1 MMTPERWSQIKDIFS
16 AVMDRSA
23 EERQLALVEAC
34 QGDTELQAE
43 LRQLLAQHDEM
54 GLFLEGNPTLSVPS
68 LLAPGYLLAERYEI
82 VALLGSG
89 GMGEVY
95 EAEDKELGGRIA
107 LKVIRPQMSFDPAT
121 LERFRREVQLS
132 RQVTHPNVCRVF
144 DIGHHHQQGREI
156 IFLTMELVRGE
167 TLAARL
173 KRNEKIASGEALT
186 IALQLCQALG
196 AAHQAGILHR
206 DFKCGNVMLI
216 GSGAATRAVV
226 TDFGIARWI
235 HSNHD
240 SPGTL
245 TSQGGVFGSP
255 AYMSPEQIQGKE
267 LTVASDIYSL
277 GLVLYEMVTGLRPF
291 QDRSPWTEALKRL
304 TENPAPPAKIIPD
317 LDQRWSDTILR
328 CLERDPARRIPSTG
342 EVMASLRGETRAVAT
357 RKYRWLA
364 AMAVVLL
371 LFAATLAVVRHRI
384 FAPALPAAKHI
395 AVLPFKFAGS
405 DPANQAIA
413 YGLAESLAGNLSRLQ
428 TSEKS
433 MWVVPWKAVR
443 ERPANDDHH
452 LASALGVNLL
462 LTGELEK
469 LGDKLRLRA
478 ELKDASTLQDL
489 RSTTIDLSEAEIVT
503 LEDTLLE
510 KTASM
515 LKLPLPDGMLH
526 HLPVDATTEPGAYE
540 FYEQGKGYLLRFT
553 REDVDRAISLFQMAL
568 EKDSRFALAHAHLA
582 RAYSWRYQN
591 TKDIM
596 WHDKARQAC
605 AQALALDDKLA
616 YGHFALGMIQKEAG
630 DLAGAIQ
637 QFEQSSRFDPT
648 DAEVQ
653 NQLSLAYDKAG
664 RLLEAETLL
673 KNAINRNPAS
683 WTNYNDLGYFYYNHA
698 QYLQAEPLFRAATQ
712 LAPDNPLAFRNLGA
726 IYIEL
731 GRYKEAELILT
742 RAIAIRP
749 TAEGYSNLGTALFY
763 QNRYA
768 ESSGM
773 FEQAAQLTPN
783 DHRLWRN
790 LGDAAALA
798 GSQTKARQAYETAI
812 QAMEKLLAL
821 RPRDGML
828 LEDLSLYHAKLAHK
842 EIALKTLAHATQLSL
857 KTPEFLF
864 NSALIYELCGM
875 RTQAME
881 ALRAALQSGYSPSE
895 IASAPE
901 LARLREDQR
910 YSTLIGPY
918 RLSGPKASETASVH

>member
-1 MMTPERWSQIKDIFS
+1 MMTPERWSQIKDIFT

-23 EERQLALVEAC
+23 EERQSALVEAC

-54 GLFLEGNPTLSVPS
+54 GKFLDGDTPPS
-68 LLAPGYLLAERYEI
+68 ATSILNPGYLLAKRYEI

-95 EAEDKELGGRIA
+95 EAQDQELGGRIA
-107 LKVIRPQMSFDPAT
+107 LKVIHPQMSFDPAM
-121 LERFRREVQLS
+121 LDRFRREVQLA

-144 DIGHHHQQGREI
+144 DIGHHQQQGREI

-167 TLAARL
+167 TLSARL
-173 KRNEKIASGEALT
+173 KRAGKINTEEALP

-206 DFKCGNVMLI
+206 DFKCGNVMLM
-216 GSGAATRAVV
+216 GSGAAVRAVV
-226 TDFGIARWI
+226 TDFGIARWMR
-235 HSNHD
+235 STKD
-240 SPGTL
+240 SGGPLTTQGAIFGTP
-245 TSQGGVFGSP
+245 T
-255 AYMSPEQIQGKE
+255 YMSPEQIQGKE

-277 GLVLYEMVTGLRPF
+277 GLVLYEMVTGRRPF
-291 QDRSPWTEALKRL
+291 QDESPWAEALKRL
-304 TENPAPPAKIIPD
+304 TENPAPPRKIVPA
-317 LDQRWSDTILR
+317 LGQYWNDTVLR
-328 CLERDPARRIPSTG
+328 CLERDPAKRVPSTR
-342 EVMASLRGETRAVAT
+342 EVIASLRGEGSAVAV
-357 RKYRWLA
+357 RKHRWLA
-364 AMAVVLL
+364 SLAAVLL
-371 LFAATLAVVRHRI
+371 LFAATMAVLRHRI
-384 FAPALPAAKHI
+384 FAPSLPAAKHI
-395 AVLPFKFAGS
+395 AVLPFKFAGR
-405 DPANQAIA
+405 DPANQATA

-443 ERPANDDHH
+443 DRPDDDHH

-469 LGDKLRLRA
+469 LGDKLHLRA
-478 ELKDASTLQDL
+478 ELKDAATLQEL
-489 RSTTIDLSEAEIVT
+489 RSTAIDIPETEIVT

-510 KTASM
+510 KAASM
-515 LKLPLPDGMLH
+515 LQLPLPAGMLH

-553 REDVDRAISLFQMAL
+553 KEDVDRAIGLLHMAL
-568 EKDSRFALAHAHLA
+568 EKDPKFALAYANLA
-582 RAYSWRYQN
+582 RAYSWKYQN
-591 TKDIM
+591 TKDVT
-596 WHDKARQAC
+596 WHDKAKQAC

-616 YGHFALGMIQKEAG
+616 YGHLALGMIQKEAG

-637 QFEQSSRFDPT
+637 QFEESSRFDPT
-648 DAEVQ
+648 DAEAQ
-653 NQLSLAYDKAG
+653 NQLSLAYDRAG

-673 KNAINRNPAS
+673 KNAINRDPAG

-698 QYLQAEPLFRAATQ
+698 QYSQAEPLFRAAAQ

-731 GRYKEAELILT
+731 GRYKEAESILT

-749 TAEGYSNLGTALFY
+749 TAEAYSNLGTALFF
-763 QNRYA
+763 QERYRDSA
-768 ESSGM
+768 SI
-773 FEQAAQLTPN
+773 FEKAAALSPR

-790 LGDAAALA
+790 LGDAYVLA
-798 GSQTKARQAYETAI
+798 GSQTKAGQAYETAI
-812 QAMEKLLAL
+812 HALEKTLAL
-821 RPRDGML
+821 SPRDGLL
-828 LEDLSLYHAKLAHK
+828 LEDLSLYHAKVAHK
-842 EIALKTLAHATQLSL
+842 EIALKTLAQAMRLPL

-875 RTQAME
+875 RAQALA
-881 ALRAALQSGYSPSE
+881 ALRATLQAGYSPSE

-901 LARLREDQR
+901 LASLREDAR
-910 YSTLIGPY
+910 YAALFGPY
-918 RLSGPKASETASVH
+918 LLSRPKVPETAAVH